1 MKNLDK
7 EFMKLAKKN
16 KIKRRLIT
24 IGISIL
30 TTLVILSGLGIWRS
44 SYLQEQNKKV
54 SEFVNVYSEISAPNT
69 VSTITGT
76 SQGLLSGS
84 YTLSSYKN
92 LDGIPV
98 PVGTRDINYGFSF
111 PNNAWWPSVGDEDY
125 VPGGIIENISY
136 RDGQKQPQFFQIS
149 LADVNLIST
158 KESFPQEIG
167 KLEQVSD
174 YVSEVAITFDKPY
187 TYKEILKMVPDNL
200 LLNWLSLSRSVDAT
214 YYGNRNID
222 IGISTTIN
230 TYSKDGLYYDDGSGN
245 SVKLNQRE
253 VLSLPGDAGSDGIVN
268 DGMYSDFVA
277 AVKRSIDYG
286 ANDDISLELSNGE
299 DFYPYRDA
307 VKQVKKYPKL
317 DDATFS
323 GIILSGR
330 NENFKQLQNK
340 SWIAASSIG
349 ATTRYFPYLPTT
361 K

>member
-7 EFMKLAKKN
+7 EFMKLAKRN
-16 KIKRRLIT
+16 KLKRRLIT

-54 SEFVNVYSEISAPNT
+54 SEMVNIYSEISAPNT

-98 PVGTRDINYGFSF
+98 PLGTRDINYGFSF
-111 PNNAWWPSVGDEDY
+111 SNKMWWLAVGNEDY
-125 VPGGIIENISY
+125 VPGGTIENISY
-136 RDGQKQPQFFQIS
+136 REGQKRPQFYQIS
-149 LADVNLIST
+149 LADAKIIGT
-158 KESFPQEIG
+158 KESFPQEIK

-187 TYKEILKMVPDNL
+187 TYREILKMVPDNL

-214 YYGNRNID
+214 YYESYPID

-230 TYSKDGLYYDDGSGN
+230 TYSKDGIYYDDENGS

-253 VLSLPGDAGSDGIVN
+253 VLSLPGDAGSNGIVN

-277 AVKRSIDYG
+277 AVKRSIDYD
-286 ANDDISLELSNGE
+286 ANDETRIELSNGD

-349 ATTRYFPYLPTT
+349 ATTRYFSYLPTT